1 MSEKIVMAPLDIQL
15 QRDAHG
21 CLVLTLAD
29 GTRHEAVVPVRAFP
43 LAAPEEGLSLLRRD
57 GKEALWIEHLGQLPA
72 AARALVEQ
80 DLAVREFVP
89 IILKIRSVSSFSTP
103 SIWQVDTDR
112 GATQIVLKAE
122 EDIRKFGS
130 RTRLRITGSDTVQFS
145 IPDTA
150 ALDRASQRLLER
162 FL

>member
-1 MSEKIVMAPLDIQL
+1 MSETLMHTPAPWQL

-21 CLVLTLAD
+21 RLVLAFPD
-29 GTRHEAVVPVRAFP
+29 GTRHVGVVPVRAFP
-43 LAAPEEGLSLLRRD
+43 MAAPEEGLSWMRSD
-57 GKEALWIEHLGQLPA
+57 GKEALWLEHMDQLPA
-72 AARALVEQ
+72 AARTLIEQ

-89 IILKIRSVSSFSTP
+89 TILKLRSVSSFATP
-103 SIWQVDTDR
+103 STWQVDTDR
-112 GATQIVLKAE
+112 GPAQLVLKAE
-122 EDIRKFGS
+122 EDIRKLHG
-130 RTRLRITGSDTVQFS
+130 RTRLRIAGSDGVQFS